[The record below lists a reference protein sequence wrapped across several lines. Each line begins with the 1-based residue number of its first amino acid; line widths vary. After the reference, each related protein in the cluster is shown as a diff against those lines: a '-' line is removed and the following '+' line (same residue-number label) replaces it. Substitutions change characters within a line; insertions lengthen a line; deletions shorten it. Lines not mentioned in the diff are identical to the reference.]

1 MKLSVKIKILAAVI
15 LLTLCLGANLVN
27 AAGFLKSEATGN
39 INSNAQSVGDIAGYD
54 INADALLLVQTV
66 INIFLSVIGVLL
78 LVFILY
84 AGYHWLTAK
93 GDEEKVKKAQ
103 DTIERAITG
112 IIIII
117 AAYAISV
124 FVMSRL
130 EVGTLK
136 GGSSS
141 GNNGSTETLL
151 PGPNEGL

>member
-1 MKLSVKIKILAAVI
+1 MPKKFIKIKILAAVI
-15 LLTLCLGANLVN
+15 LLAMLVGANLVN
-27 AAGFLKSEATGN
+27 AAGLLKDEISNGIDEVTGDLAN
-39 INSNAQSVGDIAGYD
+39 TAGY
-54 INADALLLVQTV
+54 NTSADKNSALLLVQTV

-78 LVFILY
+78 LAFILY

-103 DTIERAITG
+103 DTIERAVTG

-130 EVGTLK
+130 EAGTLEGG
-136 GGSSS
+136 GGSGS
-141 GNNGSTETLL
+141 GFTAS
-151 PGPNEGL
+151 PSR